1 LNNKRRTILSA
12 ALALLAAASLLG
24 AVKLPLWHLRME
36 APQYKDQE
44 ALRVNVFAGSM
55 SGDLRE
61 ITVLNQYIG
70 VHIPAVLPQASW
82 LPQTLLAV
90 AVLGLIAA
98 VLPLRIRRESLIVVS
113 MALATAVGFAVFQ
126 ARQQMWDIGHKR
138 DAHTKLA
145 RVQDF
150 TPPFLGTTKIA
161 QFTVSSW
168 FGPGAYLIGIAFA
181 LQIGAAVLNH
191 IAFRYP
197 LSPPKGEAEG
207 EGCFGPGQTLTNHR
221 SEALA

>member
-1 LNNKRRTILSA
+1 MSKARRGIF
-12 ALALLAAASLLG
+12 ALALASIATACLFG

-36 APQYKDQE
+36 APQYREEE

-55 SGDLRE
+55 SGDLSE

-82 LPQTLLAV
+82 LPKALLAGG
-90 AVLGLIAA
+90 ALGLIAA
-98 VLPLRIRRESLIVVS
+98 VLPLRIRRGALILVLI
-113 MALATAVGFAVFQ
+113 ALASSVGFAVFQ

-150 TPPFLGTTKIA
+150 TPPFLGTAKIA

-168 FGPGAYLIGIAFA
+168 FGPGAYLIGAAFA
-181 LQIGAAVLNH
+181 LQIGAAALSRRPSQVTNGRSEAHRGVSFNH
-191 IAFRYP
+191 
-197 LSPPKGEAEG
+197 
-207 EGCFGPGQTLTNHR
+207 

>member
-1 LNNKRRTILSA
+1 MSNARRTLISIGCA
-12 ALALLAAASLLG
+12 VAAAACLFS
-24 AVKLPLWHLRME
+24 ATKVPLWHLRME
-36 APQYKDQE
+36 APQYKDNE

-70 VHIPAVLPQASW
+70 VHIPAVLSQSKW
-82 LPQTLLAV
+82 LPTALLGAAILGIAATALPFAIRRASFGLVSVALAV
-90 AVLGLIAA
+90 AVA
-98 VLPLRIRRESLIVVS
+98 
-113 MALATAVGFAVFQ
+113 FAVIQ
-126 ARQQMWDIGHKR
+126 ARRQMYDIGHKR

-150 TPPFLGTTKIA
+150 TPPFLGTAKIA

-168 FGPGAYLIGIAFA
+168 FGPGAYLIGAAFA
-181 LQIGAAVLNH
+181 LQVGAAVVSGRRTQSAPTRTEPRRPILH
-191 IAFRYP
+191 GKI
-197 LSPPKGEAEG
+197 
-207 EGCFGPGQTLTNHR
+207 

>member
-1 LNNKRRTILSA
+1 VLARRKERPLNNTRRTILSA
-12 ALALLAAASLLG
+12 ALALLAAGSLLA

-70 VHIPAVLPQASW
+70 VHIPPVLPQSSW
-82 LPQTLLAV
+82 LPQALLASGAVGLIAVALPLRMRRAALVVVALAV
-90 AVLGLIAA
+90 A
-98 VLPLRIRRESLIVVS
+98 SS
-113 MALATAVGFAVFQ
+113 TAFAVFQ

-150 TPPFLGTTKIA
+150 TPPFLGRAKIA

-168 FGPGAYLIGIAFA
+168 FGPGAYLIGIGFA
-181 LQIGAAVLNH
+181 LQLGAAVLSRRESQAPNTRPASGHDVSLNH
-191 IAFRYP
+191 
-197 LSPPKGEAEG
+197 
-207 EGCFGPGQTLTNHR
+207 